1 MKSTRSGSRGQ
12 VLDSAA
18 EPSAAKSARQ
28 RADGRAAEDQPGQAA
43 DDEPAAATGGQPDGA
58 LAALAVQYGLRPS
71 AQRPTIG
78 IYLSELARRWNF
90 IMGFATARNVAM
102 YTEAKLG
109 QLWQVLAPLLNAGV
123 YFLIFGVIIKG
134 VSRGVPDFLA
144 FLVTGVFVF
153 SFTQRTFIS
162 TSKVIT
168 DSLPLIRAL
177 KFPRAALPL
186 AYVMIELQQMLLSLA
201 VLFVLVLVEREPITW
216 HWLLVVPAIVLL
228 TMFNAGIGMFAA
240 RTGARVNDFAQLL
253 PFLMR
258 TWLYLSGVIY
268 SIQQFVVDHSQ
279 HYGWATTLLQ
289 VNPAAVYITLV
300 RNALLN
306 TQRESAFGAKPY
318 DQANCYAWAGVNR
331 PTPVPKG
338 WSHAVSQ
345 VKNHLPADHPLSQYG
360 SAYCH
365 PTVVSSHLWLLG
377 AGWAVVA
384 LLLGF
389 WFFWRKEVFYGRG

>member
-1 MKSTRSGSRGQ
+1 MRSIRASSGSQLLNG
-12 VLDSAA
+12 
-18 EPSAAKSARQ
+18 ARVT
-28 RADGRAAEDQPGQAA
+28 APGGRDA
-43 DDEPAAATGGQPDGA
+43 PAAAETDGP
-58 LAALAVQYGLRPS
+58 LAALAAQYGLRPS
-71 AQRPTIG
+71 AQRPSIG
-78 IYLSELARRWNF
+78 TYLTELARRWSF
-90 IMGFATARNVAM
+90 IMGFATARNIAM

-123 YFLIFGVIIKG
+123 YFLIFGLIIKG
-134 VSRGVPDFLA
+134 VSRGVPDYLP

-186 AYVMIELQQMLLSLA
+186 AYVMIELQQMLLSMA
-201 VLFVLVLVEREPITW
+201 VLFVLVLAEREPLTW
-216 HWLLVVPAIVLL
+216 DWLLVIPALALL
-228 TMFNAGIGMFAA
+228 TLFNAGIGMFAA

-268 SIQQFVVDHSQ
+268 SIQLFVAEHSQ
-279 HYGWATTLLQ
+279 NHGWATTLLQ
-289 VNPAAVYITLV
+289 LNPAAIYITLV
-300 RNALLN
+300 RQSLLES
-306 TQRESAFGAKPY
+306 QRASAFGAKPY
-318 DQANCYAWAGVNR
+318 NAAKCYAWAGATTR
-331 PTPVPKG
+331 PANANPRE
-338 WSHAVSQ
+338 WRHALHQ
-345 VKNHLPADHPLSQYG
+345 VHHNPPLPSGHPLSQFG

-365 PTVVSSHLWLLG
+365 PTFISSHLWLFG
-377 AGWAVVA
+377 VGWAVVA

>member
-1 MKSTRSGSRGQ
+1 MRSTKADSHGQLLDAATATQDGQSGGPGAVQRDGS
-12 VLDSAA
+12 LASLAA
-18 EPSAAKSARQ
+18 E
-28 RADGRAAEDQPGQAA
+28 
-43 DDEPAAATGGQPDGA
+43 
-58 LAALAVQYGLRPS
+58 YGLRPS
-71 AQRPTIG
+71 AQRPSIG
-78 IYLSELARRWNF
+78 TYLSELARRWSF

-134 VSRGVPDFLA
+134 VSRGVPDYLP

-186 AYVMIELQQMLLSLA
+186 AYVMIELQQMLLSMA
-201 VLFVLVLVEREPITW
+201 VLFVLILAKGEPLTW
-216 HWLLVVPAIVLL
+216 DWLLVVPALALL

-268 SIQQFVVDHSQ
+268 SIQQFVVLHSQ
-279 HYGWATTLLQ
+279 NYGWATTLLQ
-289 VNPAAVYITLV
+289 LNPAAIFITLV
-300 RNALLN
+300 RNALLAS
-306 TQRESAFGAKPY
+306 QRASAFGTKP
-318 DQANCYAWAGVNR
+318 
-331 PTPVPKG
+331 
-338 WSHAVSQ
+338 
-345 VKNHLPADHPLSQYG
+345 
-360 SAYCH
+360 
-365 PTVVSSHLWLLG
+365 
-377 AGWAVVA
+377 
-384 LLLGF
+384 F
-389 WFFWRKEVFYGRG
+389 

>member
-1 MKSTRSGSRGQ
+1 VTIARSCATVPSP
-12 VLDSAA
+12 D
-18 EPSAAKSARQ
+18 EP
-28 RADGRAAEDQPGQAA
+28 EPGQ
-43 DDEPAAATGGQPDGA
+43 GDGA
-58 LAALAVQYGLRPS
+58 LAALAAQYGLKPS
-71 AQRPTIG
+71 AQRAPIRV
-78 IYLSELARRWNF
+78 YLRELAHRWSF
-90 IMGFATARNVAM
+90 IMGFATARNIAM

-123 YFLIFGVIIKG
+123 YFLIFGVIIKN
-134 VSRGVPDFLA
+134 VSRGVPDYLA

-177 KFPRAALPL
+177 QFPRASLPL
-186 AYVMIELQQMLLSLA
+186 AYVMIELQQMLLSMV
-201 VLFVLVLVEREPITW
+201 VLFVLVLLRGEPPTW
-216 HWLLVVPAIVLL
+216 HWLLVVPAIGLL
-228 TMFNAGIGMFAA
+228 TMFNAGIGLFAA

-258 TWLYLSGVIY
+258 TWLYVSGVIY
-268 SIQQFVVDHSQ
+268 SVQQFVAQHFA

-289 VNPAAVYITLV
+289 VNPAAVYITMV
-300 RNALLN
+300 RNALL
-306 TQRESAFGAKPY
+306 TSQRSSAFGARPY
-318 DQANCYAWAGVNR
+318 NAATCKAWTFNAAYAEHH
-331 PTPVPKG
+331 PK
-338 WSHAVSQ
+338 A
-345 VKNHLPADHPLSQYG
+345 

-365 PTVVSSHLWLLG
+365 PTFTSSHLWQFG

-384 LLLGF
+384 LLFGF

>member
-1 MKSTRSGSRGQ
+1 
-12 VLDSAA
+12 VPPA
-18 EPSAAKSARQ
+18 
-28 RADGRAAEDQPGQAA
+28 ADGSAGMRATPASSPGQLL
-43 DDEPAAATGGQPDGA
+43 DGA
-58 LAALAVQYGLRPS
+58 VTPTADGSGPGPDDGSLAALAAQYGLTPS
-71 AQRPTIG
+71 AQRAPIG
-78 IYLSELARRWNF
+78 KYLRELAHRWNF
-90 IMGFATARNVAM
+90 IMGFATARNIAM

-123 YFLIFGVIIKG
+123 YFLIFGVIIRN
-134 VSRGVPDFLA
+134 VSRGVPDYLA

-177 KFPRAALPL
+177 QFPRASLPL
-186 AYVMIELQQMLLSLA
+186 AYVMIELQQMLLSIV
-201 VLFVLVLVEREPITW
+201 VLFVLVLLRGEPLTW
-216 HWLLVVPAIVLL
+216 HWLLVIPALVLL
-228 TMFNAGIGMFAA
+228 TMFNAGIGLFAA

-258 TWLYLSGVIY
+258 TWLYISGVIY
-268 SIQQFVVDHSQ
+268 SVQQFVADHSQ

-289 VNPAAVYITLV
+289 LNPAAIYITLV
-300 RNALLN
+300 RDSLLHS
-306 TQRESAFGAKPY
+306 QRASAFGARAFNPHR
-318 DQANCYAWAGVNR
+318 CTAWATSSIVAG
-331 PTPVPKG
+331 K
-338 WSHAVSQ
+338 
-345 VKNHLPADHPLSQYG
+345 HPYY

-365 PTVVSSHLWLLG
+365 PTFISSHLWELG
-377 AGWAVVA
+377 VGWAVVA

>member
-1 MKSTRSGSRGQ
+1 MRSTRADSPGP
-12 VLDSAA
+12 VLDGAGG
-18 EPSAAKSARQ
+18 P
-28 RADGRAAEDQPGQAA
+28 
-43 DDEPAAATGGQPDGA
+43 PAAGPDAQSPEQPDGS
-58 LAALAVQYGLRPS
+58 LAALAAQYGLRPS

-78 IYLSELARRWNF
+78 IYLSELALRWNF

-123 YFLIFGVIIKG
+123 YFLIFGLIIKG
-134 VSRGVPDFLA
+134 VSRGVPDYLP

-177 KFPRAALPL
+177 KFPRASLPL
-186 AYVMIELQQMLLSLA
+186 AYVMIELQQMLLSMA
-201 VLFVLVLVEREPITW
+201 VLFVLVLAEREPLTW
-216 HWLLVVPAIVLL
+216 HWLLVVPALALL
-228 TMFNAGIGMFAA
+228 TMFNAGIGLFAA

-268 SIQQFVVDHSQ
+268 SIQLFVAQHSRN
-279 HYGWATTLLQ
+279 YGWVTTLLQ
-289 VNPAAVYITLV
+289 LNPAAIFITLV
-300 RNALLN
+300 RNALLT
-306 TQRESAFGAKPY
+306 TQRASAFGMQPFDKAK
-318 DQANCYAWAGVNR
+318 CYAWAGTRQPSGVTKAAWNE
-331 PTPVPKG
+331 
-338 WSHAVSQ
+338 AIYQ
-345 VKNHLPADHPLSQYG
+345 VKNNLPQPHPLSQYG

-365 PTVVSSHLWLLG
+365 STVVSTHLWLIA
-377 AGWAVVA
+377 AGWAVTA

-389 WFFWRKEVFYGRG
+389 WYFWRKEVNYGRG

>member
-1 MKSTRSGSRGQ
+1 MRSTKADSHGQLLDAANATQDGQSGGSGA
-12 VLDSAA
+12 V
-18 EPSAAKSARQ
+18 
-28 RADGRAAEDQPGQAA
+28 
-43 DDEPAAATGGQPDGA
+43 QPDGSLA
-58 LAALAVQYGLRPS
+58 SLAAEYGLRPS
-71 AQRPTIG
+71 AQRPSIG
-78 IYLSELARRWNF
+78 TYLSELARRWSF

-134 VSRGVPDFLA
+134 VSRGVPDYLP

-186 AYVMIELQQMLLSLA
+186 AYVMIELQQMLLSMA
-201 VLFVLVLVEREPITW
+201 VLFVIILGEGEPLTW
-216 HWLLVVPAIVLL
+216 DWLLIVPALLLL

-268 SIQQFVVDHSQ
+268 SVQLFVTEHSQ
-279 HYGWATTLLQ
+279 NHAWVTTIVQL
-289 VNPAAVYITLV
+289 NPAAIYITLV
-300 RNALLN
+300 RQSLLES
-306 TQRESAFGAKPY
+306 QRLSAFGA
-318 DQANCYAWAGVNR
+318 QAPNPAKCAAWAG
-331 PTPVPKG
+331 TPKPASATPAD
-338 WSHAVSQ
+338 WRHAVAH
-345 VKNHLPADHPLSQYG
+345 VKNNMPHDHPLSQFG
-360 SAYCH
+360 SAYCQ
-365 PTVVSSHLWLLG
+365 PTYISSHLWLFAL
-377 AGWAVVA
+377 GWALVA

-389 WFFWRKEVFYGRG
+389 WYFWRKEVNYGRG

>member
-1 MKSTRSGSRGQ
+1 MRSTKAGSPGQ
-12 VLDSAA
+12 VLEGATATST
-18 EPSAAKSARQ
+18 
-28 RADGRAAEDQPGQAA
+28 GQA
-43 DDEPAAATGGQPDGA
+43 DESAGQPDGS
-58 LAALAVQYGLRPS
+58 LAALAAEYGLRPS
-71 AQRPTIG
+71 AQRPSIG
-78 IYLSELARRWNF
+78 TYLSELARRWSF

-123 YFLIFGVIIKG
+123 YFLIFGLIIKG
-134 VSRGVPDFLA
+134 VSRGVPDYLA

-186 AYVMIELQQMLLSLA
+186 AYVMIELQQMLLSMA
-201 VLFVLVLVEREPITW
+201 VLFVLVLARGEPLTW
-216 HWLLVVPAIVLL
+216 YWLLVIPALMLL

-258 TWLYLSGVIY
+258 TWLYISGVIY
-268 SIQQFVVDHSQ
+268 SVQLFVAQHSQ
-279 HYGWATTLLQ
+279 NHGWVTTLLEL
-289 VNPAAVYITLV
+289 NPAAIYITLV
-300 RNALLN
+300 RNALL
-306 TQRESAFGAKPY
+306 TSQRASAFGAMPPNAAKC
-318 DQANCYAWAGVNR
+318 AAWAFQGADTRPAGVR
-331 PTPVPKG
+331 PAA
-338 WSHAVSQ
+338 WAAAQAENLS
-345 VKNHLPADHPLSQYG
+345 LPIKHPLGQYG

-365 PTVVSSHLWLLG
+365 PTFISSHLWLF
-377 AGWAVVA
+377 AIGWALVA

-389 WFFWRKEVFYGRG
+389 WYFWRKEVNYGRG

>member
-1 MKSTRSGSRGQ
+1 LLFRFPRAERASSLHRRYSGTVGAVMIAQ
-12 VLDSAA
+12 ETPET
-18 EPSAAKSARQ
+18 EPSQ
-28 RADGRAAEDQPGQAA
+28 R
-43 DDEPAAATGGQPDGA
+43 DES
-58 LAALAVQYGLRPS
+58 LAALAAQYGLTPS
-71 AQRPTIG
+71 AQRAPIG
-78 IYLSELARRWNF
+78 KYLRELAHRWSF
-90 IMGFATARNVAM
+90 IMGFATARNIAM

-123 YFLIFGVIIKG
+123 YFLIFGVIIHS
-134 VSRGVPDFLA
+134 VSRGVPDYLA

-177 KFPRAALPL
+177 QFPRASLPL
-186 AYVMIELQQMLLSLA
+186 AYCMIELQQMLLSVA
-201 VLFVLVLVEREPITW
+201 VLFALVLVEGEPITW
-216 HWLLVVPAIVLL
+216 YWLLVVPALALL
-228 TMFNAGIGMFAA
+228 TMFNAGIGLFAA

-258 TWLYLSGVIY
+258 TWLYVSGVIY
-268 SIQQFVVDHSQ
+268 SVQQFVAEHSQ

-289 VNPAAVYITLV
+289 LNPAAIYITLV
-300 RNALLN
+300 RDALLKS
-306 TQRESAFGAKPY
+306 QRQSAFGALPY
-318 DQANCYAWAGVNR
+318 NSAKCAAWAGQVSKPPDATPSAWGYANR
-331 PTPVPKG
+331 L
-338 WSHAVSQ
+338 
-345 VKNHLPADHPLSQYG
+345 VKHQLPAGHPLNVYG

-365 PTVVSSHLWLLG
+365 ATFISSHLWQLG

-384 LLLGF
+384 LLFGF

>member
-1 MKSTRSGSRGQ
+1 MPGTAGMRSTKSDPPGQ
-12 VLDSAA
+12 VLDDANATATDEEIEAA
-18 EPSAAKSARQ
+18 SEQS
-28 RADGRAAEDQPGQAA
+28 DGS
-43 DDEPAAATGGQPDGA
+43 
-58 LAALAVQYGLRPS
+58 LAALAAQYGLRPS
-71 AQRPTIG
+71 AQRPSIG
-78 IYLSELARRWNF
+78 TYLSELARRWNF

-123 YFLIFGVIIKG
+123 YFLIFGLIIKG
-134 VSRGVPDFLA
+134 VSRGVPDYLP

-186 AYVMIELQQMLLSLA
+186 AYVMIELQQMLLSMA
-201 VLFVLVLVEREPITW
+201 VLFVLILAKGEPLTW
-216 HWLLVVPAIVLL
+216 NWLLVVPALVLL

-268 SIQQFVVDHSQ
+268 SVQLFVAQHSQ
-279 HYGWATTLLQ
+279 NHGWVTTLLQ
-289 VNPAAVYITLV
+289 LNPAAVYITLV
-300 RNALLN
+300 RQSLLES
-306 TQRESAFGAKPY
+306 QRLSAFGAQPSNAAKC
-318 DQANCYAWAGVNR
+318 AAWAGTPR
-331 PTPVPKG
+331 PSGV
-338 WSHAVSQ
+338 SHRTWAGLQ
-345 VKNHLPADHPLSQYG
+345 ALIHHNPPLPADHPLSQFG
-360 SAYCH
+360 SAYCQ
-365 PTVVSSHLWLLG
+365 PTFISSHLWLF
-377 AGWAVVA
+377 AVGWGVLA

-389 WFFWRKEVFYGRG
+389 WYFWRKEVNYGRG

>member
-1 MKSTRSGSRGQ
+1 MRSIRDGSSSQLLSGASVRARGREEAPA
-12 VLDSAA
+12 SA
-18 EPSAAKSARQ
+18 ES
-28 RADGRAAEDQPGQAA
+28 DGS
-43 DDEPAAATGGQPDGA
+43 
-58 LAALAVQYGLRPS
+58 LAALAAQYGLRPS
-71 AQRPTIG
+71 AQRPSLGT
-78 IYLSELARRWNF
+78 YLSELARRWNF
-90 IMGFATARNVAM
+90 IMGFATARNIAM

-123 YFLIFGVIIKG
+123 YFLIFGVIISG
-134 VSRGVPDFLA
+134 VSRGVPDYLP

-186 AYVMIELQQMLLSLA
+186 AYVMIELQQMLLSMA
-201 VLFVLVLVEREPITW
+201 VLFVLILAEREPLTW
-216 HWLLVVPAIVLL
+216 HWLLVIPALALL
-228 TMFNAGIGMFAA
+228 SMFNAGIGLFAA

-268 SIQQFVVDHSQ
+268 SIQLFVMQHSQ
-279 HYGWATTLLQ
+279 HYRWITTLLQ
-289 VNPAAVYITLV
+289 LNPAAIFITLV
-300 RNALLN
+300 RNALLSS
-306 TQRESAFGAKPY
+306 QRASAFGAERYNAAKC
-318 DQANCYAWAGVNR
+318 AAWAG
-331 PTPVPKG
+331 TPKPQQ
-338 WSHAVSQ
+338 VSNLAWASLVRQ
-345 VKNHLPADHPLSQYG
+345 VHHSPPLPRQHPLSQYG

-365 PTVVSSHLWLLG
+365 PTLVSSNLWLFG
-377 AGWAVVA
+377 VGWAVVA

>member
-1 MKSTRSGSRGQ
+1 MRSTKARLPGQ
-12 VLDSAA
+12 VLNGANA
-18 EPSAAKSARQ
+18 TQ
-28 RADGRAAEDQPGQAA
+28 ADEDN
-43 DDEPAAATGGQPDGA
+43 EAAAAQPDGS
-58 LAALAVQYGLRPS
+58 LAALAAQYGLRPS
-71 AQRPTIG
+71 AQRPSIG
-78 IYLSELARRWNF
+78 TYLSELARRWSF

-123 YFLIFGVIIKG
+123 YFLIFGLIIKG
-134 VSRGVPDFLA
+134 VSRGVPDYLP

-186 AYVMIELQQMLLSLA
+186 AYVMIELQQMLLSMA
-201 VLFVLVLVEREPITW
+201 VLFVLILAKGEPLTW
-216 HWLLVVPAIVLL
+216 HWLLVVPALALL

-268 SIQQFVVDHSQ
+268 SVQLFVAEHAQ
-279 HYGWATTLLQ
+279 NHGWVTTLVQ
-289 VNPAAVYITLV
+289 ANPAAVYITLI
-300 RNALLN
+300 RQSLLKS
-306 TQRESAFGAKPY
+306 QRESAFGAHAPNLARC
-318 DQANCYAWAGVNR
+318 DAWAGMTTR
-331 PTPVPKG
+331 PSGVSPAA
-338 WSHAVSQ
+338 WRHANFL
-345 VKNHLPADHPLSQYG
+345 VKNQLPHDHPLSQFG

-365 PTVVSSHLWLLG
+365 ATYISSHLWLF
-377 AGWAVVA
+377 AVGWGVLAV
-384 LLLGF
+384 LLGF
-389 WFFWRKEVFYGRG
+389 WYFWRKEVNYGRG